1 MHFLKVHTRADS
13 NRRSRL
19 RRAVLYP
26 LSYGCIKRLYE
37 IALVILT
44 HFFYKVKEMMNTNLT
59 FPLLF
64 YTGIRNMSIPLVSCR
79 NNRHGP
85 RALPPLLPVFH

>member
-1 MHFLKVHTRADS
+1 MHMLILPVPHNSAKRLSDGEISPSDKKVHTRADS

-44 HFFYKVKEMMNTNLT
+44 QFFL
-59 FPLLF
+59 
-64 YTGIRNMSIPLVSCR
+64 
-79 NNRHGP
+79 
-85 RALPPLLPVFH
+85 